1 MNSRN
6 ATFLYLS
13 QNDVIKCG
21 GLDMAMVLD
30 KVEEVLSLRDS
41 GETSMPDKISLQ
53 WKDCDINSRINAMP
67 GYVGGKCNTGGIK
80 WIGSKPENPSKHGL
94 PRASALTILN
104 DPETALPICIMDGTL
119 ISAMRTGAVTGV
131 GARYL
136 ARKDSRSVA
145 LIGAGTQNH
154 TQLKA
159 VLTALPAIE
168 DVRVCDL
175 SSERVEEFIR
185 YEEQEN
191 PGLLFRGTTEARE
204 AVEGADI
211 IVSATTALKP
221 IVRAEWVKEGAYI
234 ANVGNYEY
242 EYDVVRKSSKVLA
255 DNWQAVIH
263 REHQTAAIMVLN
275 GEIRREDLYGE
286 LGEVINGKKP
296 GRENDSEIIFFSPIG
311 MGIEDVIVAREIFDR
326 AEAEGAGTRLTLWD
340 EPFWV

>member
-1 MNSRN
+1 M
-6 ATFLYLS
+6 
-13 QNDVIKCG
+13 G
-21 GLDMAMVLD
+21 MDMY
-30 KVEEVLSLRDS
+30 KVEEELSLRDK
-41 GETSMPDKISLQ
+41 GEISRPDKISLQ

-67 GYVGGKCNTGGIK
+67 GFVGGNCNTGGIK
-80 WIGSKPENPSKHGL
+80 WIGSKPENPSKYGL

-136 ARKDSRSVA
+136 ARKDSSSVA

-159 VLTALPAIE
+159 ILTAIPNIKE
-168 DVRVCDL
+168 VRICDL
-175 SSERVEEFIR
+175 SSQKVEEFIR
-185 YEEQEN
+185 YEKREN
-191 PGLLFRGTTEARE
+191 PELVFKGTTEARD
-204 AVEGADI
+204 AVEEADI
-211 IVSATTALKP
+211 VVSATTTVNP
-221 IVRAEWVKEGAYI
+221 IVKAEWIKEGAYI
-234 ANVGNYEY
+234 SNVGNYEY

-263 REHQTAAIMVLN
+263 REHQTAAIVVLN
-275 GEIRREDLYGE
+275 GEIKKQDLYGE

-311 MGIEDVIVAREIFDR
+311 MGIEDIIVAKEIYDR
-326 AEAEGAGTRLTLWD
+326 SRSMGIGTWLTLWD
-340 EPFWV
+340 EPYWV